1 MTTTVAASSPAA
13 VPRGSGG
20 KPCDAEFH
28 GRCML
33 NMARSIRRG
42 LPEPLPPSCSICS
55 TRKRHSYCAKCV
67 RRLMDR
73 QPASLRD
80 DGVCG
85 ICSAARAW
93 AKGGSSIGLSYV
105 THVAQWL
112 GGDITLTLIYR
123 ASSHGSTYGH
133 LLHCV
138 GDRRGLVF
146 VIRKDKY
153 VFGVYMSAGIQLPHD
168 PKGYNDYSCYVYD
181 FSLSGHFEKP
191 TKMLDD
197 RRLVYVAGREGT
209 VGKLRID
216 GIGGCLCLGYGTADD
231 MRSCRQSIP
240 RQYVPEGYVGVRD
253 DRGNAVFG
261 GSEHFMA
268 DEIEVLHVAGQ

>member
-1 MTTTVAASSPAA
+1 
-13 VPRGSGG
+13 
-20 KPCDAEFH
+20 
-28 GRCML
+28 
-33 NMARSIRRG
+33 
-42 LPEPLPPSCSICS
+42 
-55 TRKRHSYCAKCV
+55 
-67 RRLMDR
+67 MDR

-146 VIRKDKY
+146 VIRKKTY
-153 VFGVYMSAGIQLPHD
+153 VFGCCISGGLQPPDD
-168 PKGYNDYSCYVYD
+168 PTDSYHYYRCDVWW
-181 FSLSGHFEKP
+181 FSLAGHFKRP
-191 TKMLDD
+191 TKIDISPQWQL
-197 RRLVYVAGREGT
+197 LVVAGREGAASGAS
-209 VGKLRID
+209 VR
-216 GIGGCLCLGYGTADD
+216 IGGHLWLGCGSSGSGGGPAADI
-231 MRSCRQSIP
+231 RRCSQLTVP
-240 RQYVPEGYVGVRD
+240 QWVPEGYQGVRD
-253 DRGNAVFG
+253 GRGSVYLG
-261 GSEHFMA
+261 GTFDFVA
-268 DEIEVLHVAGQ
+268 DEVEVLCVQ